1 MDEHCAAIEDELLSS
16 INDNTA
22 VYNVYAVCVTE
33 NKNSV
38 FEILSIKNLLA
49 EENRFN
55 TNFGIVAFVR
65 GKKSAVATVENIFK
79 DWLKKNNSLDGIKDY
94 YYKNCD

>member
-1 MDEHCAAIEDELLSS
+1 
-16 INDNTA
+16 
-22 VYNVYAVCVTE
+22 
-33 NKNSV
+33 
-38 FEILSIKNLLA
+38 
-49 EENRFN
+49 
-55 TNFGIVAFVR
+55 VR